1 MGIANCR
8 HRKRFRFDFKAPLRR
23 KGFDFCEN
31 VVLGSY
37 LDICI
42 LGDLPEVSLLLFA
55 GLQPALHQFDG
66 GRHGGVTVARP
77 IFGFGRIIDM
87 DNRGQESKRLPAPG
101 VNLTDHTRCW
111 HIGSVMSITVQLDL
125 PEELIR
131 EARAFGLL
139 ETKRLTALLAE
150 EVRRRRAGLELK
162 EMLDKVRS
170 APGEPMTMEEINA
183 EIKAARAERRA
194 REARR

>member
-1 MGIANCR
+1 
-8 HRKRFRFDFKAPLRR
+8 
-23 KGFDFCEN
+23 
-31 VVLGSY
+31 
-37 LDICI
+37 
-42 LGDLPEVSLLLFA
+42 
-55 GLQPALHQFDG
+55 
-66 GRHGGVTVARP
+66 
-77 IFGFGRIIDM
+77 
-87 DNRGQESKRLPAPG
+87 
-101 VNLTDHTRCW
+101 
-111 HIGSVMSITVQLDL
+111 VQLDL